1 VPDERLGEE
10 VGATICCISPI
21 SEDELRRF
29 LKGHLSAFKIPRYL
43 DFTGTLLP
51 RTGSGKIFKLEI
63 RKTAIERFF
72 GIHK

>member
-1 VPDERLGEE
+1 
-10 VGATICCISPI
+10 
-21 SEDELRRF
+21 LRSF

-63 RKTAIERFF
+63 RKTAIERFIS
-72 GIHK
+72 IHK